1 MFWVIGENDESVR
14 KSVVE
19 ILTFVNISASVTDNI
34 EDILNKFLS
43 WLSKMKRPWLLVV
56 DNADELNDPTCPAGV
71 KKICK
76 GMLQRTHLPR
86 KHGHILVTTRANA
99 TESKTFLKI
108 SNDDCLKLQCFS
120 EEEGALFLMQ
130 RTGLVGNDLD
140 PDAICLAKELGSLLL
155 ALEEAAAY
163 ISYSPLPL
171 NFKDYLNRYKAVKL
185 RLLKQQHATA
195 LSLEAQHRL
204 SIHTTWLM
212 NFEYVKKRSPA
223 AAKIMRISA
232 FFESEFIPFNVINP
246 GSPEFNQEEL
256 REGLFSYLDIGDI
269 LKILSSYSLFTVDH
283 QCKLFRVHKLVQEVV
298 RGSLTESDIGGHAFV
313 CFVLRFYNFLHS
325 RIFS

>member
-1 MFWVIGENDESVR
+1 M
-14 KSVVE
+14 VE
-19 ILTFVNISASVTDNI
+19 TLTFVNISASVTDNI

-56 DNADELNDPTCPAGV
+56 DNADELNDLNCPAGV

-76 GMLQRTHLPR
+76 GIWQRTHLPR

-108 SNDDCLKLQCFS
+108 LNDDCLKLQCFS
-120 EEEGALFLMQ
+120 DEDGALFLMQ
-130 RTGLVGNDLD
+130 RTGLGGNDLE
-140 PDAICLAKELGSLLL
+140 PDAICLAKELGSLPL
-155 ALEEAAAY
+155 ALEQAAAY
-163 ISYSPLPL
+163 IFSSPLPL

-212 NFEYVKKRSPA
+212 NFEYCKERSPA

-232 FFESEFIPFNVINP
+232 FFESLAN
-246 GSPEFNQEEL
+246 
-256 REGLFSYLDIGDI
+256 
-269 LKILSSYSLFTVDH
+269 
-283 QCKLFRVHKLVQEVV
+283 
-298 RGSLTESDIGGHAFV
+298 
-313 CFVLRFYNFLHS
+313 
-325 RIFS
+325 